1 MKKLTKL
8 FLLALCSWFLFLW
21 FSNAQSWV
29 EQDSNTEELNINT
42 NKFDDDKK
50 FESDSLNNSR
60 ESLNTDIN
68 YVPNELKIDCYG
80 WISVVVW
87 SQWLLMLVWLIL
99 ILLSLCAIPLYK
111 KFKGTNKNSHFF
123 RLPLLNIYP
132 LFKITVG
139 KVRFYYIIV
148 YLLFLG
154 CIIVY
159 DHVIHGIC
167 YDNEEIIRYTILTL
181 LIWGLS
187 SIIILSILWIKL
199 IFLYKKDSDKEHSD
213 K

>member
-1 MKKLTKL
+1 MKL
-8 FLLALCSWFLFLW
+8 FLLTLCSWFLFLW
-21 FSNAQSWV
+21 LGNAQSWV
-29 EQDSNTEELNINT
+29 ETDSHIKELNINMD
-42 NKFDDDKK
+42 KSDDDKK

-123 RLPLLNIYP
+123 CLPLLNIYL

-139 KVRFYYIIV
+139 KVRFYYVIV